1 MSKSTM
7 REIPST
13 QAGGVLCDHILYSAA
28 AASALGRGSEY
39 APWTEELALL
49 QHFRVKDRDQQ
60 DAILELLEQVD
71 EDALKRLQQEVQL
84 LEQENL
90 AQDMFL
96 HTQERQQEQ
105 VLVSTRSAIQAA
117 RNLPPSRFLDTWS
130 NLQGVVSDSKT
141 FKEIRENR
149 VHGAGARGSF
159 PPPSRQNGPLPPAK
173 RDVFGNGG
181 ERA

>member
-71 EDALKRLQQEVQL
+71 EDALKRLQQEVQIL
-84 LEQENL
+84 
-90 AQDMFL
+90 
-96 HTQERQQEQ
+96 
-105 VLVSTRSAIQAA
+105 
-117 RNLPPSRFLDTWS
+117 
-130 NLQGVVSDSKT
+130 
-141 FKEIRENR
+141 
-149 VHGAGARGSF
+149 
-159 PPPSRQNGPLPPAK
+159 
-173 RDVFGNGG
+173 
-181 ERA
+181 